1 MIEKLLKI
9 QWNKSEHHR
18 VYADDWK
25 LSYQLRT
32 LGSGQVNAILSLWYK
47 DSIVDSYGALS
58 KDLEEFH
65 LVIKT
70 FLQCE
75 NTAIKNERYQQDADT
90 KYAKLQYDE
99 I

>member
-1 MIEKLLKI
+1 MIEKLLNI
-9 QWNKSEHHR
+9 QWNKSEHNR
-18 VYADDWK
+18 VYADTWK

-32 LGSGQVNAILSLWYK
+32 LGSGSVNAILTLWYN

-58 KDLEEFH
+58 TDLEEFH
-65 LVIKT
+65 LVVNT
-70 FLQCE
+70 FLKCE
-75 NTAIKNERYQQDADT
+75 NTAIKNKRIQQDADT